1 VSVIDITSYL
11 ITHYGCL
18 AIFTLLMP
26 GIFGIPVSDEL
37 MLTLA
42 GYLVSR
48 GQLSLA
54 PTILAASLGVIAGLS
69 LNYVVG
75 RTVGA
80 SLFERCKF
88 IYRPGFAKLNGLKD
102 RFNHRGG
109 WVLFFGYFLPGVRH
123 WVSIGAGISK
133 FPSAPFALFTYS
145 SSLIWP
151 AFYVLLGYFLGQ
163 EQFDISAKICT
174 HLQIIAAALIF
185 LLAACFLVRERLR
198 SKGASTLV

>member
-1 VSVIDITSYL
+1 L
-11 ITHYGCL
+11 ITQYGCL
-18 AIFTLLMP
+18 AIFILLMP

-48 GQLSLA
+48 GELRLA
-54 PTILAASLGVIAGLS
+54 PTILAASLGVIVGLS

-80 SLFERCKF
+80 GLFERCKF
-88 IYRPGFAKLNGLKD
+88 IYRPGFNKLNGLKD

-123 WVSIGAGISK
+123 WVSVGAGISK

-151 AFYVLLGYFLGQ
+151 VFYVLLGYYLGQ
-163 EQFDISAKICT
+163 KEFLIPAQICT
-174 HLQIIAAALIF
+174 RLQIIAAALIL
-185 LLAACFLVRERLR
+185 LLAGCFLVREKLR
-198 SKGASTLV
+198 SKRASTLI